1 MAIPTVDISPS
12 PSTPPPTWVATLLNE
27 LRQLRIEVATNRNM
41 LNQLLNNRPTGSNRL
56 SKMIPDSSNTEP
68 GPSCP
73 Q

>member
-12 PSTPPPTWVATLLNE
+12 PFTPPPTWVATLLNE
-27 LRQLRIEVATNRNM
+27 LRQLRKVATNRNM

-56 SKMIPDSSNTEP
+56 SETAADSSNTGP

-73 Q
+73 